1 MSPSAG
7 LVPRSAR
14 VIASVD
20 YAWAR
25 VLDGNNGL
33 VGERL
38 QEIDLNVREWP
49 GLGSGDEHRANRYTF
64 GHQGDPAPPDEVTA
78 AGKWSAFLADNRSAG
93 TYP

>member
-33 VGERL
+33 VGE
-38 QEIDLNVREWP
+38 P

-78 AGKWSAFLADNRSAG
+78 AGKWSAVLADNRSAG
-93 TYP
+93 TYPSAGS